1 MEQKK
6 SLKIT
11 GMTCANCAR
20 IVEKAL
26 SKVDGVKFAAVN
38 LATNTAFV
46 VLEKDIPYEIL
57 QKAVESVG
65 YGVSNEPIEAIEE
78 KRLKRIKK
86 NTLVSLAI
94 TIPLMVLM
102 LLHMS
107 GKQIPFFKE
116 IELISSAVVIFYA
129 GRETIRGAAIASFA
143 QTFEYEYFNILWC
156 CNCMVNERN

>member
-20 IVEKAL
+20 IVEKSL

-46 VLEKDIPYEIL
+46 VLEKDVPDEVL

-65 YGVSNEPIEAIEE
+65 YGVSDEPLEAIEKKGLKE
-78 KRLKRIKK
+78 SKRIH
-86 NTLVSLAI
+86 TF
-94 TIPLMVLM
+94 
-102 LLHMS
+102 LL
-107 GKQIPFFKE
+107 Q
-116 IELISSAVVIFYA
+116 
-129 GRETIRGAAIASFA
+129 
-143 QTFEYEYFNILWC
+143 
-156 CNCMVNERN
+156 